1 MQQGLNGTGFVRSSF
16 TEGLLHPLRSRMFSM
31 PTAVLFLME
40 HLRLRNVAGL
50 VLASVECQC
59 HAFQRLTQG
68 DLNTLSS
75 STAWSQLVLKEKEVS
90 LWSDDQKGA
99 FYAWELPQSW
109 PPFMCFAWPVPGHL
123 VGSVNVFGYVASRV
137 IPMGLIQAVSLFQR
151 NPQTTERVICS
162 MGGRYFRGEGS
173 CLRTNRSADGG
184 RD

>member
-1 MQQGLNGTGFVRSSF
+1 
-16 TEGLLHPLRSRMFSM
+16 
-31 PTAVLFLME
+31 
-40 HLRLRNVAGL
+40 VAGL

-75 STAWSQLVLKEKEVS
+75 STAWSLLVLKEKEVS

-151 NPQTTERVICS
+151 NPQTTERVIFS